1 MILKNKKI
9 VILTGP
15 GYEDLEFWVVYMR
28 MIEEG
33 ADVKIVGLKKGEEY
47 LSKSGGIK
55 VKGEFEASEISP
67 EEIRAVLIPGG
78 WAPDKIRRDEKI
90 LNLVRKVY
98 ENGGIIGM
106 ICHAGLVGISANIV
120 KGRNATGSM
129 GIKDDLENA
138 GAIWIDEPAFRDGNI
153 VWGRV
158 VKDIPFYCR
167 ELIKALKT
175 KEEK

>member
-1 MILKNKKI
+1 MILENKKI
-9 VILTGP
+9 VMLTGP

-47 LSKSGGIK
+47 LSKSGGLK
-55 VKGEFEASEISP
+55 VRSEFEASEIFP
-67 EEIRAVLIPGG
+67 EEINAVLIPGG
-78 WAPDKIRRDEKI
+78 WAPDKLRRDEKI
-90 LNLVRKVY
+90 LDLIRKVHKK
-98 ENGGIIGM
+98 NGLIGM
-106 ICHAGLVGISANIV
+106 ICHAGLVGISASIV
-120 KGRNATGSM
+120 KGKKATGSK

-138 GAIWIDEPAFRDGNI
+138 GAIWIDEPAFREGNI

-167 ELIKALKT
+167 ELIKALKD
-175 KEEK
+175 K

>member
-1 MILKNKKI
+1 MLKNKKI
-9 VILTGP
+9 VMLVGS

-47 LSKSGGIK
+47 MSKTGGLK
-55 VKGEFEASEISP
+55 VKSEFETSEISP
-67 EEIRAVLIPGG
+67 KEINAVLIPGG
-78 WAPDKIRRDEKI
+78 WAPDKLRRDEKI

-98 ENGGIIGM
+98 ENGGLVGM
-106 ICHAGLVGISANIV
+106 ICHAGLVGISAGIV
-120 KGRNATGSM
+120 NGKKATGST

-138 GAIWIDEPAFRDGNI
+138 GAIWVDEPALRDGNI

-158 VKDIPFYCR
+158 VKDIFSNPVIIGPEYLR
-167 ELIKALKT
+167 VNLL
-175 KEEK
+175 